1 MLEAEDDLLHIEQ
14 SVHWA
19 NQAPAIGA
27 EAAKENGSAVLFE
40 EVPGKT
46 RLMSGVYGGPDQMLP
61 RNRTPWSRLAMGV
74 GLDNDIP
81 YDQFAHWLTK
91 TPTNNS
97 LPDTESL
104 KAKSV
109 DVDLYSLGLPTLSDE
124 APTITLGL
132 CAVTIDEKTEW
143 APIHACVESHDSLI
157 ASIPAALEKQ
167 LPHGTDVTIALGVPT
182 ACLIAAKLSWMG
194 ETKTGNTLEMARAY
208 SDIAFADEHGDLIP
222 ASAEGVISGTVG
234 EITDHQLRPR
244 EGWEKAIETTTL
256 KIRVTDL
263 ALREKAI
270 LPFSPLGAPLA
281 DDIHLA
287 SIVESVRLLRRL
299 NNYWGVSPVEWIH
312 LPAETHL
319 GMCLVATE
327 ILYAGFEWQLANTLF
342 AFSRLFDK
350 VLILDE
356 DTPPGNLARAFDD
369 MWIKAHPSHDWEFS
383 EPQAP
388 AATATAYRSDGTTG
402 SRLFIDATWDP
413 RWDDEFIAP
422 RVDFESSYP
431 EDIRA
436 FVLDTWDEM
445 GFSTDPG
452 GQ

>member
-1 MLEAEDDLLHIEQ
+1 M
-14 SVHWA
+14 
-19 NQAPAIGA
+19 
-27 EAAKENGSAVLFE
+27 
-40 EVPGKT
+40 
-46 RLMSGVYGGPDQMLP
+46 
-61 RNRTPWSRLAMGV
+61 
-74 GLDNDIP
+74 
-81 YDQFAHWLTK
+81 
-91 TPTNNS
+91 
-97 LPDTESL
+97 
-104 KAKSV
+104 
-109 DVDLYSLGLPTLSDE
+109 YSLGLPALSGE

-132 CAVTIDEKTEW
+132 CAGPIDDKTVW
-143 APIHACVESHDSLI
+143 APIHARVEDHDSLI
-157 ASIPAALEKQ
+157 ASIPAALGKQ
-167 LPHGTDVTIALGVPT
+167 LTHGTEITIAIGVPT
-182 ACLIAAKLSWMG
+182 ACLIAAKLSWIG
-194 ETKTGNTLEMARAY
+194 ETNTGNALSMARTY
-208 SDIAFADEHGDLIP
+208 SDIAFADEQGGLIP
-222 ASAEGVISGTVG
+222 ASSEGVISGTVG
-234 EITDHQLRPR
+234 ERSDYQPRHR
-244 EGWEKAIETTTL
+244 EGWEKATETTTL
-256 KIRVTDL
+256 KIHVTDL
-263 ALREKAI
+263 ALREEAI

-299 NNYWGVSPVEWIH
+299 NNYWGVSPVKWIH

-342 AFSRLFDK
+342 AFSQLFDK

-369 MWIKAHPSHDWEFS
+369 MWIKAHPSHDWHFS

-388 AATATAYRSDGTTG
+388 AATATAYRRDGRTG

-436 FVLDTWDEM
+436 FVLDNWDEM